1 MSQPGGP
8 GLAAQL
14 ITIRRV
20 GDIVVSDVSRGV
32 LNRVEAFQRWTEE
45 MRAFIETMKEKRL
58 VVNLGGDAYLPGPLS
73 HALLVLHREAMKEKR
88 RFAVCEVN
96 AENFKV
102 IRAARLHKV
111 ISFAEKER
119 EAIVL
124 VRAKTQK

>member
-8 GLAAQL
+8 GSAVRL

-20 GDIVVSDVSRGV
+20 GDIVVSDASSAV
-32 LNRVEAFQRWTEE
+32 LNRIEAFQRWTEE
-45 MRAFIETMKEKRL
+45 MRQLIESMREKRL
-58 VVNLGGDAYLPGPLS
+58 VLNLGGDAYLPGPLM
-73 HALLVLHREAMKEKR
+73 HALLVLHRTAEKEKR
-88 RFAVCEVN
+88 RFAVCEVHP
-96 AENFKV
+96 ENFDA